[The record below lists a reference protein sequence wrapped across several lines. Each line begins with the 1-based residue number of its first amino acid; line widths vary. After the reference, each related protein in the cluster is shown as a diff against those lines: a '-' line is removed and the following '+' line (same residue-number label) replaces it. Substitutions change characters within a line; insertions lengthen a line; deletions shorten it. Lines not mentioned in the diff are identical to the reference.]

1 MKKSICTALL
11 ALVLTFT
18 LLFGGCSGNDTPPS
32 SSGDA
37 SAEENKIDL
46 DLTALSS
53 TMIYAEVYNMTTA
66 PDEYIGKR
74 VKIKGIFASEP
85 GDGRYYFACIIPDAT
100 ACCSQGIEFVLKD
113 GRKYPDEYPEEGSV
127 ITVTGVFGTYFEG
140 QYMYCQLTDAV
151 LG

>member
-1 MKKSICTALL
+1 MKKIFSAYL
-11 ALVLTFT
+11 AFSLVVC
-18 LLFGGCSGNDTPPS
+18 LLFSGCAGSGTTPS
-32 SSGDA
+32 SSGDV
-37 SAEENKIDL
+37 SAEESKIDL
-46 DLTALSS
+46 DLTLLSS

-66 PDEYIGKR
+66 PDEYVGKR

-113 GRKYPDEYPEEGSV
+113 GRKYPDEYPEEGAV